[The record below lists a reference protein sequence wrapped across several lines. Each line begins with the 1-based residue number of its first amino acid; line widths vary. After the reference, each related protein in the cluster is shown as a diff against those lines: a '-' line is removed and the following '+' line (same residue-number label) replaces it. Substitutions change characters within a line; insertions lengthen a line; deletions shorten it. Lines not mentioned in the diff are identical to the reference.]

1 MFLFLGINDV
11 WHNIICMV
19 TCLYMMV
26 FRFKV
31 PNVGCPLLEALVSDL
46 EAACFF
52 LARGGGVCDGME
64 DL

>member
-1 MFLFLGINDV
+1 MAQHEL
-11 WHNIICMV
+11 HICMV

-31 PNVGCPLLEALVSDL
+31 PNVGCPSLEALVSDL

-52 LARGGGVCDGME
+52 LARGGGVVTAWKISR
-64 DL
+64 